1 MGDEKKMKSSG
12 ETQGYKKLKVY
23 GLSHDLAVRVHKMT
37 VKLPKFEIMEEGS
50 QIRRSSKSVS
60 SNIVEGYALRRYK
73 QEYIHYLS
81 RALASSLETVEHL
94 DFLFETESQYGFG
107 RGSDRRCP
115 AHRRDIA
122 PAVFDPLGR
131 CRVEAREATGFQD
144 HRVNYHAV
152 LTDGQGQAHAT
163 LLA

>member
-37 VKLPKFEIMEEGS
+37 LKLPRFEMMEEGS

-81 RALASSLETVEHL
+81 RALASSLGTVEHL
-94 DFLFETESQYGFG
+94 DFLFETESLKDEALYKDLHERYGELNSMLYRFVE
-107 RGSDRRCP
+107 SIVSQ
-115 AHRRDIA
+115 HDIS
-122 PAVFDPLGR
+122 
-131 CRVEAREATGFQD
+131 RVGKIEP
-144 HRVNYHAV
+144 
-152 LTDGQGQAHAT
+152 
-163 LLA
+163 

>member
-1 MGDEKKMKSSG
+1 MKDEKKMKSSG

-23 GLSHDLAVRVHKMT
+23 GLAHALAVRVHKMT
-37 VKLPKFEIMEEGS
+37 VKLPRFEMMEEGS

-94 DFLFETESQYGFG
+94 DFLFETESLKDEALYKDLHERYRELNSMLYRFVESIASQ
-107 RGSDRRCP
+107 
-115 AHRRDIA
+115 HDIS
-122 PAVFDPLGR
+122 
-131 CRVEAREATGFQD
+131 RVGKIEP
-144 HRVNYHAV
+144 
-152 LTDGQGQAHAT
+152 
-163 LLA
+163 